1 MKKSLLITLAIV
13 LFTTLLPAHAQPGG
27 RGMGGPPRGPRLGA
41 ASTKLFG
48 EHTGFSATM
57 EMQAD
62 DGSGQKVTVPGELA
76 FLEGKSRF
84 AMDMTRIQGGR
95 MPPGAAE
102 QMKAMGMGEMLS
114 ITRPD
119 QKKMYLVYP
128 GLESYAEM
136 ALDEKELPSDAAKF
150 KVETSELG
158 KETIDGHPCVKNK
171 VIVSDDK
178 NKHEFTTWNATD
190 LKKFPIKIVGSEDG
204 RSMEMMFKNV
214 KLEKPTAGQFDP
226 PTKFTKY
233 DNVGTMMQ
241 EAIMKRMGGGGFS
254 K

>member
-1 MKKSLLITLAIV
+1 MKKTSLLILALLV
-13 LFTTLLPAHAQPGG
+13 TLLPAHAQPGG

-41 ASTKLFG
+41 AATKLFG

-57 EMQAD
+57 DMQAD
-62 DGSGQKVTVPGELA
+62 DGSGQNVSVPGELS

-84 AMDMTRIQGGR
+84 AMDLTKIQSGR

-102 QMKAMGMGEMLS
+102 QMKAMGMGEMVS

-119 QKKMYLVYP
+119 QKKMFLVYP

-136 ALDEKELPSDAAKF
+136 AMAEKELPSDASKF
-150 KVETSELG
+150 KVETTELG

-171 VIVSDDK
+171 VIISDDK
-178 NKHEFTTWNATD
+178 DAKHEFTTWNATD
-190 LKKFPIKIVGSEDG
+190 LKKFPVKIVGNEEG
-204 RSMEMMFKNV
+204 RSMEMLFKNI
-214 KLEKPTAGQFDP
+214 KLEKPAAAQFDP
-226 PTKFTKY
+226 PEKFTRY

-241 EAIMKRMGGGGFS
+241 QAIMKRMGGAGGFP